1 MFCVWSA
8 YYSGRCHYLLIGR
21 SLGDDNIT
29 KNKEISENENE
40 RECQTKEL
48 EGLMVNFF
56 QMLTREIEIRNQ
68 IHEERRLESEQN
80 AYMDKM
86 FMCDFVFSNL

>member
-1 MFCVWSA
+1 
-8 YYSGRCHYLLIGR
+8 
-21 SLGDDNIT
+21 
-29 KNKEISENENE
+29 
-40 RECQTKEL
+40 
-48 EGLMVNFF
+48 MVNFF

-68 IHEERRLESEQN
+68 IHEERRLENEQN